1 MKKISTSFDL
11 NQHLSSN
18 FVNVFT
24 ACNTCSSLLGRNL
37 TVDDNQSSQLQRN
50 TQEDQA
56 KNRHNVEV
64 LKMSTYLIIHMSLK
78 FHSVQRSQATL
89 DLGKKGK
96 KQKQPSSQGIFSYSI
111 SRFFRLM

>member
-1 MKKISTSFDL
+1 M
-11 NQHLSSN
+11 
-18 FVNVFT
+18 
-24 ACNTCSSLLGRNL
+24 
-37 TVDDNQSSQLQRN
+37 QRN

-78 FHSVQRSQATL
+78 FHSVQRSLATL

-96 KQKQPSSQGIFSYSI
+96 KQKQPSSQGIFRCSI
-111 SRFFRLM
+111 SKLFKLISLVTVFNK